1 VLEQN
6 RWLLSAVKRLESRQ
20 ASRVRGQDGVS
31 SREKSRAG
39 GDDVQS
45 LTIFGKPYQV
55 KYVDKINDGDQFG
68 ELDTGTGLI
77 SVLNTSTKQM
87 QEETLLH
94 EIIHAI
100 DEDMGI
106 GLNEKQVQRLSVS
119 LYAVL
124 KENNFQRTGKLGGT
138 Y

>member
-1 VLEQN
+1 M
-6 RWLLSAVKRLESRQ
+6 
-20 ASRVRGQDGVS
+20 
-31 SREKSRAG
+31 
-39 GDDVQS
+39 QS

>member
-1 VLEQN
+1 M
-6 RWLLSAVKRLESRQ
+6 
-20 ASRVRGQDGVS
+20 
-31 SREKSRAG
+31 
-39 GDDVQS
+39 QS

-55 KYVDKINDGDQFG
+55 QYVDNINDGDQFG
-68 ELDTGTGLI
+68 EINTGTGII
-77 SVLNTSTKQM
+77 SVLNTSSAQM

-124 KENNFQRTGKLGGT
+124 KENNFQMVGPLGGT